1 MHVEQLDRHERPSSA
16 VEAGAEFINRDLSDL
31 AFVQRVLEEAENVR
45 NPLLERAKFLA
56 VTGMLLDE
64 FYRIRVAALREQIRM
79 RATQRSRDGT
89 KPSKQLKRA
98 DKYANR
104 LTGRQDRC
112 WRGLRQ
118 ELRESGIELVTAAE
132 IRDGER
138 EWLAAHFEARIRPN
152 LAPVIGRTAAALA
165 SLRDGDLL
173 LVAEL
178 GTPAGPD
185 ATLEAVVPIPADIPR
200 FAELPGPGCRF
211 MPVEEVVKL
220 FLDDLFAEGAVTAS
234 GLARVLREGSL
245 KRFDDGDD
253 LLRLVR
259 DAIERRA
266 HADVIRLRV
275 ERGMPER
282 LTSALAGRLG
292 LLRAEEIKALEKS
305 RRRATASEFVVADT
319 FLGLPDLMQ
328 LVDRLPG
335 HIAGPLRF
343 PAVAPARPAFVA
355 AFGGDL
361 FRAIAARER
370 ILHFPY
376 DDFDILVELVQRA
389 AADDSVLSIRQTL
402 YRTGRD
408 SPILQ
413 ALASAAKRGKS
424 VAVVVEL
431 EARAD
436 EARNIEF
443 AAFLESAGVNVSY
456 GHRELKVHA
465 KLLVIER
472 AEQGGTRRY
481 VHISTGNYDVSSG
494 RHYTDVCLLCA
505 DQALADDVE
514 QVFDCIHAGGVP
526 RSAGRIAVAPLGL
539 RERVAGLIR
548 HEIDNAKAGRSA
560 AIWLKLNKLSDE
572 RMIRLLYDASRAG
585 VDVRIL
591 VRGICC
597 LRPGVPG
604 LSDRIR
610 VTSVVGRYLE
620 HSRLLCFG
628 NGHDL
633 PSDAAAV
640 FVSSADLMKHKLD
653 RRVEA
658 LVSIEDVDL
667 RRQIQHDVLE
677 PYWRDEA
684 NSWDLGAN
692 GEWIR
697 RSTDGICVHEA
708 LHSIQRPEGR

>member
-1 MHVEQLDRHERPSSA
+1 MQVEQLDRPARPA
-16 VEAGAEFINRDLSDL
+16 AGAEAEFINRDLSDL
-31 AFVQRVLEEAENVR
+31 AFVQRVLEQAENVR
-45 NPLLERAKFLA
+45 NPLLERARFLA
-56 VTGMLLDE
+56 ITGLLLDE

-79 RATQRSRDGT
+79 RATLRSRDGT

-98 DKYANR
+98 DKYSNR
-104 LTGRQDRC
+104 LLRRQDRC
-112 WRGLRQ
+112 WRGLRRD
-118 ELRESGIELVTAAE
+118 LRESGIELVTAAE
-132 IRDGER
+132 ARAGEH
-138 EWLAAHFEARIRPN
+138 EWLAHHFEQRIRPH
-152 LAPVIGRTAAALA
+152 LAPAIGTTAAALA

-173 LVAEL
+173 LFAEL
-178 GTPAGPD
+178 GTPAGS
-185 ATLEAVVPIPADIPR
+185 TGMLEAVVPIPADIPR
-200 FAELPGPGCRF
+200 FAALPGAGCRF

-220 FLDDLFAEGAVTAS
+220 FLDDLFATATVTAS

-282 LTSALAGRLG
+282 LTTALAGRLG
-292 LLRAEEIKALEKS
+292 LLQPEEIKALEKS

-319 FLGLPDLMQ
+319 FLGLPDLVQ
-328 LVDRLPG
+328 LIDQLPE
-335 HIAGPLRF
+335 HVAGPLRY
-343 PAVAPARPAFVA
+343 PAFTPARPAFVA
-355 AFGGDL
+355 AFDGDL
-361 FRAIAARER
+361 FRAIAARDR
-370 ILHFPY
+370 LLHFPY
-376 DDFDILVELVQRA
+376 DDFDVLVDLIRRA
-389 AADDSVLSIRQTL
+389 AADESVVSIRQTL

-408 SPILQ
+408 SPIVQ
-413 ALASAAKRGKS
+413 ALAAAAKGGKS

-431 EARAD
+431 EARED
-436 EARNIEF
+436 EARNIAF
-443 AAFLESAGVNVSY
+443 AAFLEAAGVNVSY

-472 AEQGGTRRY
+472 IEQDRTRCY
-481 VHISTGNYDVSSG
+481 VHVSTGNYDVSSG
-494 RHYTDVCLLCA
+494 RRYTDVCLLSA
-505 DQALADDVE
+505 DPTLADAVKR
-514 QVFDCIHAGGVP
+514 VFDSIHAGLVP
-526 RSAGRIAVAPLGL
+526 HGAGRLAVAPLGL
-539 RERVAGLIR
+539 RDAVAGLIER
-548 HEIDNAKAGRSA
+548 EIDNARAGRPA
-560 AIWLKLNKLSDE
+560 AIWIKLNKLSDE
-572 RMIRLLYDASRAG
+572 RMIRLLYRASEAG

-610 VTSVVGRYLE
+610 VKSVVGRYLE

-633 PSDAAAV
+633 PSDSAAV
-640 FVSSADLMKHKLD
+640 LISSADLMKHKLD

-658 LVSIEDVDL
+658 LAWIEDVDL
-667 RRQIQHDVLE
+667 KRQLQHEVLE

-684 NSWDLGAN
+684 SSWELDAT

-697 RSTDGICVHEA
+697 RSTDGFCAHDELRA
-708 LHSIQRPEGR
+708 SGHAETR